1 MVRCLVM
8 MTKNSLGCLQ
18 FINLA
23 SGSNLRI
30 GMLLE
35 SCTAEVQLADKF
47 ILDGRAVTLIDTPGF
62 DDTSKSDVDILK
74 MIAAFLATAS
84 VGIGPHH
91 FFILHTEP
99 FTRYE
104 AGSTLAGVIYIHR
117 ISDIRYTGI
126 SGRNFKMFRELCGD
140 TTLKNVIIVT
150 NMWGQVSK
158 DIDEAR
164 ENQLS
169 SIFFKPALDKG
180 ARMARHNNTIR
191 STHSIIRRIMENHP
205 VALQIQREL
214 VDEHKD
220 IVDTAAGRAVNQEL
234 DEQMRRHQTELKVVQ
249 EEMAQALKE
258 KDEETR
264 QEMEERTRELQEQ
277 MEMIK
282 KNSEGM
288 ASSYAAE
295 KERMEARMKEMEL
308 EARRERAKAEYN
320 QQLTDKDHCLQDAAE
335 QARLEQTRW
344 HEAELKRVG
353 EMMQGLKMKD
363 EETRQKLEERT
374 KELQEQMKKMK
385 KDSKE
390 MEAKMKE
397 REREVKER
405 EREREAKRERERVE
419 AEYNRQLA
427 DRDRRLQD
435 AADQARLEQT
445 RWHEAEL
452 NRVQEEMVRVLR
464 EKDEEAMQKLEE
476 RTKELQEQ
484 MEAKMNEI
492 KQEAVSET
500 IELLWGQL

>member
-1 MVRCLVM
+1 M
-8 MTKNSLGCLQ
+8 
-18 FINLA
+18 
-23 SGSNLRI
+23 
-30 GMLLE
+30 
-35 SCTAEVQLADKF
+35 
-47 ILDGRAVTLIDTPGF
+47 
-62 DDTSKSDVDILK
+62 
-74 MIAAFLATAS
+74 
-84 VGIGPHH
+84 GIGPHH

-104 AGSTLAGVIYIHR
+104 AGSTLTGVIYIHR
-117 ISDIRYTGI
+117 ISDIWYTGI
-126 SGRNFKMFRELCGD
+126 SRQNFKMFRELCSD

-150 NMWGQVSK
+150 NMWGQVSS
-158 DIDEAR
+158 DIDEAHK
-164 ENQLS
+164 NQLS
-169 SIFFKPALDKG
+169 SMFFKPALNKG
-180 ARMARHNNTIR
+180 AWMARHNNTIQ

-205 VALQIQREL
+205 VTLQIQWEL
-214 VDEHKD
+214 VGEHKD
-220 IVDTAAGRAVNQEL
+220 IVDTMAGRAINQEL
-234 DEQMRRHQTELKVVQ
+234 NEQMRRHQTKLKVVQ

-258 KDEETR
+258 KDKETR
-264 QEMEERTRELQEQ
+264 QEMEERMRELQEQ
-277 MEMIK
+277 MEVIK
-282 KNSEGM
+282 KNSEGV

-308 EARRERAKAEYN
+308 EVRRERAEAKYN
-320 QQLTDKDHCLQDAAE
+320 QQLTDKDRHLQDAAE
-335 QARLEQTRW
+335 QARLEQTRR

-363 EETRQKLEERT
+363 EETRQKLEEQT

-397 REREVKER
+397 REQEVK

-419 AEYNRQLA
+419 AEYSRQLA
-427 DRDRRLQD
+427 NRDHRLQD
-435 AADQARLEQT
+435 AADQAQLEQT

-452 NRVQEEMVRVLR
+452 NRVQEEMMRVLR